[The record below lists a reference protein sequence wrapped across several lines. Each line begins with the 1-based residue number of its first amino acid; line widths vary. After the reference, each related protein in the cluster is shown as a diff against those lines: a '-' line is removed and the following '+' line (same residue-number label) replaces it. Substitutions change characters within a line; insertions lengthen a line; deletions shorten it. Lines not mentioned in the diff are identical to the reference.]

1 MSRFDPPERF
11 TVDVGD
17 DPGPEPVHSHLER
30 AWAEIDADARLAWR
44 QQRSDELADARAD
57 TEERR

>member
-17 DPGPEPVHSHLER
+17 DPREEAHGSHLER
-30 AWAEIDADARLAWR
+30 AWREIDQDARLAWR
-44 QQRSDELADARAD
+44 QQRHDELADARAD